1 MVVGD
6 NVAIGREN
14 NTRAGTTAFR
24 GLTLLRTTLT
34 TTKKVAEEIG
44 KWIEILLLRL
54 TTGARDLDVNHR
66 WSCSFCCGGQVYG
79 LRRG

>member
-14 NTRAGTTAFR
+14 NARSGTTAFR
-24 GLTLLRTTLT
+24 GLTLLRITLT

-44 KWIEILLLRL
+44 KWIEILLLR
-54 TTGARDLDVNHR
+54 
-66 WSCSFCCGGQVYG
+66 C
-79 LRRG
+79 